1 MYCYNCGK
9 EIDDKAVVCVQCGCS
24 VTSKYTMDDDK
35 SSALLAILCFLI
47 PVFGLIMYLIYDNKS
62 PRRAKSVG
70 KAALAGFIITRIVL
84 SVILALLYFDF
95 VGIFALVAYT
105 VSV

>member
-24 VTSKYTMDDDK
+24 VTPHRAVANDK
-35 SSALLAILCFLI
+35 PSALLAILCFFI
-47 PVFGLIMYLIYDNKS
+47 PVLGLILYAIYDGKN
-62 PRRAKSVG
+62 PRKAKSVG
-70 KAALAGFIITRIVL
+70 KAALAGFITSIVL
-84 SVILALLYFDF
+84 TVLIFVLYF
-95 VGIFALVAYT
+95 VGIFALIAWT

>member
-24 VTSKYTMDDDK
+24 VTSKYTVDGDK
-35 SSALLAILCFLI
+35 PSALLAILCFLI
-47 PVFGLIMYLIYDNKS
+47 PVLGLIMYLIYDNKS

-70 KAALAGFIITRIVL
+70 KAALAGFITSIVL
-84 SVILALLYFDF
+84 SILLALLYF